1 MKRQSPPSP
10 HGRIKVGRR
19 YRDRW
24 GGYPPQRSVAY
35 FLLVGGGLL
44 PLEPLPLEPLP
55 LVPLPLVPLPLVL
68 EPLPLVPLEPLPLEP
83 LPLVPLLL
91 VPLPLVLEPLP
102 LPLPMPLLLLEL
114 DGGEEAGVLVEEDG
128 CLAHAVNSMAAA
140 SALRATFIFIDG
152 TPVE

>member
-1 MKRQSPPSP
+1 MDAEIAGTGIRPS
-10 HGRIKVGRR
+10 
-19 YRDRW
+19 DL
-24 GGYPPQRSVAY
+24 SLAY

-44 PLEPLPLEPLP
+44 PLELLPLVPLP
-55 LVPLPLVPLPLVL
+55 LVPLPLVPLPLV
-68 EPLPLVPLEPLPLEP
+68 PLPLVP

-91 VPLPLVLEPLP
+91 VPLLLVPLPLP

-114 DGGEEAGVLVEEDG
+114 DGGEEAGVLVEDG

>member
-1 MKRQSPPSP
+1 M
-10 HGRIKVGRR
+10 GAET
-19 YRDRW
+19 RW
-24 GGYPPQRSVAY
+24 DGHPPQRAIAY

-44 PLEPLPLEPLP
+44 PLEPLEPLEPLPLEPLP
-55 LVPLPLVPLPLVL
+55 LVPLPLPLPL
-68 EPLPLVPLEPLPLEP
+68 
-83 LPLVPLLL
+83 PLLL

-114 DGGEEAGVLVEEDG
+114 DGGEEAGVLVEDG

>member
-1 MKRQSPPSP
+1 MDAEIAGTGIRPS
-10 HGRIKVGRR
+10 
-19 YRDRW
+19 DL
-24 GGYPPQRSVAY
+24 SLAY

-44 PLEPLPLEPLP
+44 PLEPLVPLP

-68 EPLPLVPLEPLPLEP
+68 VPLPLVP

-91 VPLPLVLEPLP
+91 VPLPLP

-114 DGGEEAGVLVEEDG
+114 DGGEEAGVLVEDG

>member
-1 MKRQSPPSP
+1 MDAEIAGTGIRPS
-10 HGRIKVGRR
+10 
-19 YRDRW
+19 DL
-24 GGYPPQRSVAY
+24 SLAY

-44 PLEPLPLEPLP
+44 PLEPLEPLPLPLPLPLVPLP

-68 EPLPLVPLEPLPLEP
+68 VPLPLVP

-91 VPLPLVLEPLP
+91 VPLPLP

-114 DGGEEAGVLVEEDG
+114 DGGEEAGVLVEDG

>member
-1 MKRQSPPSP
+1 MDAEIAGTGIRPS
-10 HGRIKVGRR
+10 
-19 YRDRW
+19 DL
-24 GGYPPQRSVAY
+24 SLAY

-44 PLEPLPLEPLP
+44 PLELLPLVPLP
-55 LVPLPLVPLPLVL
+55 LVPLPLVPLPLV
-68 EPLPLVPLEPLPLEP
+68 PLL
-83 LPLVPLLL
+83 LVPLLL
-91 VPLPLVLEPLP
+91 VPLPLP

-114 DGGEEAGVLVEEDG
+114 DGGEEAGVLVEDG